1 MQSSLGAAGIREQ
14 QGTLRGTQPQV
25 FGWAAQRE
33 TWMLPSLHQK
43 YKSCLAERSAQAEKV
58 FQPRLEPNTESQG
71 DCGCSLPC
79 AAHRAGA
86 ARQRGLSPGCSQA
99 AVGVSMKPCS
109 SNPPSKS

>member
-58 FQPRLEPNTESQG
+58 FQPWLELRVRVTV
-71 DCGCSLPC
+71 
-79 AAHRAGA
+79 
-86 ARQRGLSPGCSQA
+86 A
-99 AVGVSMKPCS
+99 AVCPVQPTGPGLPDSVG
-109 SNPPSKS
+109 